1 MCKLEADGNFQQP
14 IPSQDEVLKIKAF
27 LVVKVTSKIWA
38 SFYTLLNETYYIS
51 EIIFIPI
58 YIYIKC
64 AQIGKKNDSITRV
77 EICYMME
84 NVSLL

>member
-38 SFYTLLNETYYIS
+38 SFYTLLNETWYLIFQKLFLYLYTYI
-51 EIIFIPI
+51 
-58 YIYIKC
+58 
-64 AQIGKKNDSITRV
+64 
-77 EICYMME
+77 
-84 NVSLL
+84 